1 MVRRSAHIFFGW
13 STDVGIQGTSSK
25 KHRKTVATN
34 LTSMRAIL
42 ALCAFA
48 AVTGLVKADDPAGSW
63 LSYAA
68 YKAPGS
74 ARITLIN
81 TSWTVPSD
89 PKTSFGSN
97 APGWWYGVQ
106 TADGAGALIQ
116 PILAYGYQ
124 GSVFSIFNGV
134 FDWNDGSWHTSDE
147 VYTVQPGDKITSSVV
162 YREKDNSYDM
172 IIAADGKSI
181 TTNYKILPAQ
191 GDKNESVAYFVLEHQ
206 PLFCA
211 AYPSDGVC
219 TFENIYIEVDGK
231 AVTPDWKAEQEDP
244 KCDSKATIV
253 NPETIKF
260 TWNSKARTRNNVAIP
275 ALESMKKWGF
285 GYKN

>member
-1 MVRRSAHIFFGW
+1 
-13 STDVGIQGTSSK
+13 
-25 KHRKTVATN
+25 
-34 LTSMRAIL
+34 MRAIL

-253 NPETIKF
+253 NPETIK
-260 TWNSKARTRNNVAIP
+260 
-275 ALESMKKWGF
+275 
-285 GYKN
+285 